1 MGTLAKSPNTGMAVT
16 IDPGDAITIHPKKKP
31 DARKR
36 RALLA
41 RGKI

>member
-1 MGTLAKSPNTGMAVT
+1 MAVT
-16 IDPGDAITIHPKKKP
+16 IDLGDAVTLHPKKKP